1 MKRAQKPHVKTQQ
14 PKKSW
19 CTWYQ
24 SLRAWVTDLDQQQQQ
39 RTVVPKESDKT
50 VRRCLNC
57 SHVYEGRV
65 CPQCGQVGSWD
76 RYTWRQALLNFLD
89 IWGLGN
95 RPMFR
100 TLRELFWRPGY
111 MVRDYLN
118 GHRQFYFPPFKLLAL
133 AVLFTFVVGWLMGM
147 QMESIFSGVSDIKID
162 RLTGFAYF
170 FSNASIGFLSMLSKH
185 PLYEWLFVGMFIVIC
200 IWIGF
205 RRVSK
210 YNLVETYIFLIFIL
224 SQYLILNL
232 PLSFF
237 NGIHHFVQEHSV
249 LKFGNGF
256 SLTNYPL
263 MGFFDAMSTRVMRV
277 YKFALCLLVLLDFR
291 QFYGLKWKST
301 IWRLSLSAVVMMAI
315 LGVLLL
321 LSAFVVFYNDED
333 TREAFITMISIFV
346 LLVLSF
352 WCAAKYMNKN
362 KSQVPKSVIWLCRVL
377 MLSVVWGIGIYF
389 SDKFNLLVSILL
401 LVLVAAV
408 NMVCSLLPIVVYKRY
423 HRLWLAFL
431 PTLLVIAV
439 AVIVTV
445 VA

>member
-118 GHRQFYFPPFKLLAL
+118 GHRQFYFPPFKLLAVV
-133 AVLFTFVVGWLMGM
+133 VLFTFAVSWLTGEEMH
-147 QMESIFSGVSDIKID
+147 SFFSRVNEINFD

-170 FSNASIGFLSMLSKH
+170 LFSTSIGFLSMLSKH
-185 PLYEWLFVGMFIVIC
+185 PLYEWLFIGIFIVVC
-200 IWIGF
+200 IWVGF

-210 YNLVETYIFLIFIL
+210 YNLVETYIFLVFIL

-232 PLSFF
+232 PFMFF
-237 NGIHHFVQEHSV
+237 NGFHHFVQDHSV
-249 LKFGNGF
+249 LRLGSGF

-263 MGFFDAMSTRVMRV
+263 IGFLGALSNRVMRF
-277 YKFALCLLVLLDFR
+277 YKIAFLLLVIIDFR

-301 IWRLSLSAVVMMAI
+301 IWRLSLSAVVMMIIMVFLI
-315 LGVLLL
+315 LLG
-321 LSAFVVFYNDED
+321 AFTVFYNDED
-333 TREAFITMISIFV
+333 TRGAFIAMFSLIV
-346 LLVLSF
+346 LLVLAF
-352 WCAAKYMNKN
+352 WFAAKYIKKN
-362 KSQVPKSVIWLCRVL
+362 KSQVPKLVSWLSKGL
-377 MLSVVWGIGIYF
+377 MLSVVWGLGILF
-389 SDKFNLLVSILL
+389 SPKYDSWVLILL
-401 LVLVAAV
+401 ALLFTAV
-408 NMVCSLLPIVVYKRY
+408 NVLCSLLPIVLYKRY

-431 PTLLVIAV
+431 PVLLIIAV
-439 AVIVTV
+439 GVIVTV
-445 VA
+445 IA